1 VVQGSSSQ
9 QRRISRRSLIKKSAI
24 AGAAAWT
31 APVILGSLAS
41 PAAAGTCAK
50 GSFYVAYQTT
60 LAELFPNVTA
70 NSCIAP
76 TGSNVHPATVGLT
89 ATFSGT
95 CGGTLGTI
103 AHVATTD
110 GACQPVTLT
119 LGSACATC
127 TITAVQA
134 VIHNREAGTCP
145 SVYCQSPSAAAH
157 APLRITAGALGSKSV
172 TIAPNYT
179 DTTICPG
186 AAGIHW
192 GSPNTTNGYLL
203 VQVTCT

>member
-1 VVQGSSSQ
+1 MDQGSSSQ
-9 QRRISRRSLIKKSAI
+9 DRHVSRRALIKKSA
-24 AGAAAWT
+24 AVGAAAWT

-50 GSFYVAYQTT
+50 GSFYVAYQTS

-70 NSCIAP
+70 NSCSAP
-76 TGSNVHPATVGLT
+76 TGTNAHPSAVGLS

-95 CGGTLGTI
+95 CSGTLGTI
-103 AHVATTD
+103 AHFASND

-119 LGSACATC
+119 VGSTCANC
-127 TITAVQA
+127 TITGVQA
-134 VIHNREAGTCP
+134 HVHNRGAGTCP
-145 SVYCQSPSAAAH
+145 SVYCQSPSTATH
-157 APLRITAGALGSKSV
+157 APLRITAGAIGSQSL

-179 DTTICPG
+179 DATVCSG

-192 GSPNTTNGYLL
+192 GSPNAANGYLL
-203 VQVTCT
+203 VQITCT